1 MNSFFRRRRNL
12 YTRPSTAAS
21 EDSIMS
27 ADTDEINGDYDNIN
41 VVVRVRPLTMQEAG
55 KKDIQVVHFPADGQ
69 IMVDDQIS
77 GQTRVFT
84 YNVVFEPEASQN
96 DVFEYCGIKKMID
109 MALDGF
115 ACTVLA
121 YGQTGAGKTYT
132 LTGVQCDG
140 RTGEKVQGVVQMAF
154 DYLFE
159 QVELRRE
166 LNYIVQASYLE
177 VYKEQVF
184 DLLNPSAKGL
194 TVRWSKERGFY
205 AENLFVVECEDAG
218 DLEGVLEEGRK
229 NRQVRS
235 HNMNE
240 HSSRSHTI
248 LVLMMTSEMR
258 DPEDSTNFI
267 RRHGKLS
274 LVDLAGSEK
283 TKKTNS
289 KGETLKEANN
299 INKSLLVLG
308 NCISALADPRKRN
321 GHIPYRDSTLTKLL
335 ADSFGGSGMALM
347 IACISPSRANTS
359 ETLNT
364 LRYASRAKR
373 IKTKPIIR
381 MDPREQLILSLKREV
396 KLLRMENDFLRQQLN
411 IGGDVTFGRPG
422 SISIED
428 MKTDEVKSML
438 YHYMQENENLR
449 EENASLHEMR
459 DLLTRDHELVCRENE
474 KLSQRLAN
482 MGRKFSPSSASP
494 DYQDEGN
501 SHSLN
506 NSYSSQQD
514 LVTNA
519 WSSAG
524 SRRSLNDLDGDMERE
539 SAEYMDFTKRTPSR
553 VKVTNRS
560 WTKQFTP
567 EKRKVG
573 RSLTDITETAENSDR
588 SAKASPRP
596 QRWNSWGNGISQ
608 GSDRSKINKSINN
621 GSAEVEDDVTIV
633 GNSVMTPTPPPKLP
647 PLISK
652 LMPVGVNNRKSAK
665 MSIKTK
671 QEIDE
676 NSAKLAK
683 DLQKVQ
689 KAMWGET

>member
-1 MNSFFRRRRNL
+1 
-12 YTRPSTAAS
+12 
-21 EDSIMS
+21 
-27 ADTDEINGDYDNIN
+27 
-41 VVVRVRPLTMQEAG
+41 
-55 KKDIQVVHFPADGQ
+55 
-69 IMVDDQIS
+69 
-77 GQTRVFT
+77 
-84 YNVVFEPEASQN
+84 
-96 DVFEYCGIKKMID
+96 
-109 MALDGF
+109 
-115 ACTVLA
+115 
-121 YGQTGAGKTYT
+121 
-132 LTGVQCDG
+132 
-140 RTGEKVQGVVQMAF
+140 
-154 DYLFE
+154 
-159 QVELRRE
+159 
-166 LNYIVQASYLE
+166 
-177 VYKEQVF
+177 
-184 DLLNPSAKGL
+184 
-194 TVRWSKERGFY
+194 
-205 AENLFVVECEDAG
+205 
-218 DLEGVLEEGRK
+218 
-229 NRQVRS
+229 
-235 HNMNE
+235 MNE

-258 DPEDSTNFI
+258 DPDDSTNFI

-411 IGGDVTFGRPG
+411 LGGEITFGRPG
-422 SISIED
+422 SISLED
-428 MKTDEVKSML
+428 MKTEDIKTML
-438 YHYMQENENLR
+438 YQYMQENENLR
-449 EENASLHEMR
+449 EENAHLHEMR

-474 KLSQRLAN
+474 KLLQRLAN

-494 DYQDEGN
+494 DYQEEGT

-506 NSYSSQQD
+506 NSFSSQQD

-524 SRRSLNDLDGDMERE
+524 SRRSLNDLDADIEKE
-539 SAEYMDFTKRTPSR
+539 TAEYIDFTKRTPSR

-567 EKRKVG
+567 EKRKMG

-588 SAKASPRP
+588 SIKGSPKP
-596 QRWNSWGNGISQ
+596 QRWNSWGNGIAHS
-608 GSDRSKINKSINN
+608 SDRSKVNKSASN
-621 GSAEVEDDVTIV
+621 SSLDVEDDVTIV

-652 LMPVGVNNRKSAK
+652 LMPVAVNRKSAK